1 MSLLTAGCARAAAP
15 SRRSPGFCG
24 IFEHV
29 PTLRELFRNNRRWAS
44 RMEHEH
50 PGFFGQLAAQQ
61 APELL
66 WIGCSDSRV
75 PANQIVDLLPGEVFV
90 HRNIANV
97 VDHDDPN
104 CLAVIQY
111 AVGELRVKHIMVV
124 GHYRCGGVRAALE
137 PYRGGLVDDWLAP
150 IRALH
155 QRHRAFFDT
164 CPGETARWDKL
175 CELNVLEQARS
186 VSQATMVREA
196 WARGQSLAVHGWIYS
211 VADGY
216 LRDLEVT
223 VANAQQAKTV
233 FAGRLA
239 QLL

>member
-1 MSLLTAGCARAAAP
+1 
-15 SRRSPGFCG
+15 
-24 IFEHV
+24 
-29 PTLRELFRNNRRWAS
+29 
-44 RMEHEH
+44 MEHDH
-50 PGFFGQLAAQQ
+50 PGFFGRLAAQQ

-97 VDHDDPN
+97 VDHADRN
-104 CLAVIQY
+104 CLAVMQY

-164 CPGETARWDKL
+164 CPGGSARWDKL

-186 VSQATMVREA
+186 VSQATVVREA
-196 WARGQSLAVHGWIYS
+196 WARGENLAVHGWIYS
-211 VADGY
+211 VADGL

-223 VANAQQAKTV
+223 VAKPEEANTV
-233 FAGRLA
+233 FEGRLA

>member
-1 MSLLTAGCARAAAP
+1 
-15 SRRSPGFCG
+15 
-24 IFEHV
+24 
-29 PTLRELFRNNRRWAS
+29 
-44 RMEHEH
+44 MEHDH
-50 PGFFGQLAAQQ
+50 PGFFSQLAAQQ
-61 APELL
+61 APEFL

-75 PANQIVDLLPGEVFV
+75 PANQIVDLMPGEVFV
-90 HRNIANV
+90 HRNIANL
-97 VDHDDPN
+97 VDHADRN

-137 PYRGGLVDDWLAP
+137 SYRGGLVDDWLAP

-155 QRHRAFFDT
+155 QRHRTFFDT
-164 CPGETARWDKL
+164 CAGETARWDKL

-186 VSQATMVREA
+186 VSQTVMVQEA
-196 WARGQSLAVHGWIYS
+196 WARGQDLAVHGWIYS

-216 LRDLEVT
+216 LRDLDVT
-223 VANAQQAKTV
+223 VVNPQEATTV
-233 FAGRLA
+233 FEARLA

>member
-1 MSLLTAGCARAAAP
+1 
-15 SRRSPGFCG
+15 
-24 IFEHV
+24 
-29 PTLRELFRNNRRWAS
+29 LRELFRHNRRWAS
-44 RMEHEH
+44 RIEHDH
-50 PGFFGQLAAQQ
+50 PGFFSQLAAQQ

-75 PANQIVDLLPGEVFV
+75 PANQIVDLMPGEVFV

-97 VDHDDPN
+97 VDHADRN
-104 CLAVIQY
+104 CLAVVQY

-124 GHYRCGGVRAALE
+124 GHYGCGGVRAALE
-137 PYRGGLVDDWLAP
+137 PYRGGPVDDWLAPIP

-155 QRHRAFFDT
+155 QRHRAFFDL
-164 CPGETARWDKL
+164 CSGERARWDKL

-186 VSQATMVREA
+186 VSHTTMVREA
-196 WARGQSLAVHGWIYS
+196 WARGQDLMVHGWIYS

-216 LRDLEVT
+216 LRDLDVT
-223 VANAQQAKTV
+223 VANAEEAETA
-233 FAGRLA
+233 FAARLA

>member
-1 MSLLTAGCARAAAP
+1 
-15 SRRSPGFCG
+15 
-24 IFEHV
+24 
-29 PTLRELFRNNRRWAS
+29 
-44 RMEHEH
+44 MEHEH
-50 PGFFGQLAAQQ
+50 PGFFSRLAAQQ
-61 APELL
+61 APEFL
-66 WIGCSDSRV
+66 WTGCSDSRV
-75 PANQIVDLLPGEVFV
+75 PANQIVDLMPGEVFV
-90 HRNIANV
+90 HRNIANL
-97 VDHDDPN
+97 VDHADRN

-137 PYRGGLVDDWLAP
+137 ANQGGLVDEWLAP

-164 CPGETARWDKL
+164 CPGANERWDKL
-175 CELNVLEQARS
+175 CELDVLEQARC
-186 VSQATMVREA
+186 VSQTAMVQEA
-196 WARGQSLAVHGWIYS
+196 WARGQELAVHGWIYS
-211 VADGY
+211 VADGH

-223 VANAQQAKTV
+223 VTDPQGANTV

>member
-1 MSLLTAGCARAAAP
+1 
-15 SRRSPGFCG
+15 
-24 IFEHV
+24 
-29 PTLRELFRNNRRWAS
+29 
-44 RMEHEH
+44 MEHDH
-50 PGFFGQLAAQQ
+50 PGFFSQLAAQQ
-61 APELL
+61 TPEFL

-75 PANQIVDLLPGEVFV
+75 PANQIVDLMPGEVFV

-97 VDHDDPN
+97 VDHADRN

-111 AVGELRVKHIMVV
+111 AVGELHVKHIMVV

-137 PYRGGLVDDWLAP
+137 TERGGLVDDWLAP

-155 QRHRAFFDT
+155 RRHRAFFDL
-164 CPGETARWDKL
+164 CSGETARWDKL

-186 VSQATMVREA
+186 VAQTTIVREA
-196 WARGQSLAVHGWIYS
+196 WARGQDLAVHGWIYS

-216 LRDLEVT
+216 LRDLDVT
-223 VANAQQAKTV
+223 VTNAEEAKTA

-239 QLL
+239 QPL